1 MSKTVKLEQL
11 VVFNNQIKKHNSKSN
26 IEYNTFKRTDKN
38 SMDYLKTKDLFFG
51 DKNRVTSTNSFNSHK
66 KVMKTEVD
74 YKIE

>member
-1 MSKTVKLEQL
+1 
-11 VVFNNQIKKHNSKSN
+11 
-26 IEYNTFKRTDKN
+26 
-38 SMDYLKTKDLFFG
+38 MDYLKTKDLFFG